1 MTVDLLVVGTT
12 RDTTSATSPG
22 WKQSPDS
29 SQSHYICCPRLLPRP
44 RPRHSRGFNNKI
56 SNKTRGQMEG
66 EYPHRGS
73 GLRAPARVRWEN
85 IYSLPVLMPWSCT
98 FTLALPM
105 AEVLAQLLSQ
115 PDSFYTISREG
126 WLLPAGAG
134 KMFLKTRRVGVPS
147 SLPYPSSSS

>member
-1 MTVDLLVVGTT
+1 
-12 RDTTSATSPG
+12 
-22 WKQSPDS
+22 
-29 SQSHYICCPRLLPRP
+29 
-44 RPRHSRGFNNKI
+44 
-56 SNKTRGQMEG
+56 MEG

-73 GLRAPARVRWEN
+73 GLRAPARVRLEN

-98 FTLALPM
+98 VTLALPM

-126 WLLPAGAG
+126 WLLLPLPAGAG
-134 KMFLKTRRVGVPS
+134 KMFLKTRRVGVPT